1 MLGTAQ
7 IGEVPVSP
15 ERYYRPLVSESP
27 VSFDLSVESVPYIAD
42 AVEDLRRGLMP
53 APHNAGLVSCVPY
66 EHEQDVVDDQD
77 LVVFDLV
84 SLAMGRNT
92 AMIMP
97 TDRRGVAK
105 HSGAVQVD
113 GAVAMTRLDTGLVVI
128 THITSKA
135 PSAWERVKVPS
146 IPRIHGRRRLE
157 SLGYNAIQLELLD
170 SAPNAGLARMKRRVP
185 VYSFSRNAPANPY

>member
-1 MLGTAQ
+1 MLSTAQ

-15 ERYYRPLVSESP
+15 ESYYRPLVSEPP
-27 VSFDLSVESVPYIAD
+27 VSFDLSVDSVPHIAD
-42 AVEDLRRGLMP
+42 AVESLRRGLMP

-66 EHEQDVVDDQD
+66 EQEQDVVDDPD
-77 LVVFDLV
+77 LVAFDLV

-105 HSGAVQVD
+105 NSGAVQVD

-128 THITSKA
+128 THITSRA
-135 PSAWERVKVPS
+135 PSAWERATVPS
-146 IPRIHGRRRLE
+146 IPRANGRRRLQ

-170 SAPNAGLARMKRRVP
+170 SAPNAGLAHMKRRVP
-185 VYSFSRNAPANPY
+185 VYGFSRNVRANPA